1 MLGSVLRGHKHQHAR
16 PVVLLDQMA
25 QQLGAAARIHRNGAL
40 FDGGLVAQ
48 GVRHLY
54 PHGVLKKAIGQRL
67 HCSGKGGREKQ
78 VLPPGGQQRQHALQF
93 VGKAQVQQPVGFV
106 QHQVRHGR
114 QAQRVVV
121 HQVQQ
126 APRRGHHNVGTAAQA
141 QHLRVDGYA
150 AKHDGDL
157 ERLLQ
162 VLRQAAQHFS
172 HLRCQFAGGHQH
184 QGTHPARAA
193 GCAELQLLQ
202 QGQCKCRR
210 LARARLCC
218 TQQIY
223 PLQDGRNRAR
233 LNGRGRHKARL
244 GGSVDKG
251 GGETEGSKRHGKAL
265 ERR

>member
-1 MLGSVLRGHKHQHAR
+1 
-16 PVVLLDQMA
+16 MA

-40 FDGGLVAQ
+40 FDGRLVAR

-67 HCSGKGGREKQ
+67 HGSGKGGREEQ
-78 VLPPGGQQRQHALQF
+78 VLPPGRQQRQHALQF
-93 VGKAQVQQPVGFV
+93 FGKAQVQQPVGFV

-162 VLRQAAQHFS
+162 VLRQAAQHFA
-172 HLRCQFAGGHQH
+172 HLRGQFTRRYQH
-184 QGTHPARAA
+184 QGTHPARPA
-193 GCAELQLLQ
+193 GGAELQLLQ
-202 QGQCKCRR
+202 QGQCEGRR
-210 LARARLCC
+210 FARPRLRR
-218 TQQIY
+218 TQQVY
-223 PLQDGRNRAR
+223 PLQDGRNGAR